1 MVQAAA
7 ADSRHE
13 HTELFQRAASQSER
27 RDRNV
32 HRVERPCEQMTSSYQ
47 PDSWML
53 LHNSRLVN
61 GYGLFALRL
70 FILGHSQVFHYNQVL
85 TCPGPCFKTARFWD
99 QCPSHTQ
106 APTISWF
113 LFWKISCCQ
122 PASTSLAQFSTSCV
136 ADHALNNI
144 QRLAPELHRV
154 LHNFVH
160 QLQH

>member
-13 HTELFQRAASQSER
+13 HTELFQRAASQSEW

-47 PDSWML
+47 PDLL

-85 TCPGPCFKTARFWD
+85 TCPGPCFKTACFWD
-99 QCPSHTQ
+99 QCPSHTHRLRQ
-106 APTISWF
+106 SAGFYFERSAAAN
-113 LFWKISCCQ
+113 Q
-122 PASTSLAQFSTSCV
+122 
-136 ADHALNNI
+136 
-144 QRLAPELHRV
+144 LAPAWP
-154 LHNFVH
+154 NFLLPV
-160 QLQH
+160 